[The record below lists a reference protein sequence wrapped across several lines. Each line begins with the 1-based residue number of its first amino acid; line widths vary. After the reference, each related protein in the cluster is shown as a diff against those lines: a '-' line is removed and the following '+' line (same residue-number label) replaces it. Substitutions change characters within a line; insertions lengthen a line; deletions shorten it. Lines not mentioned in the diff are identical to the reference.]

1 MELTK
6 AHLKAL
12 DEAQL
17 AMLHVLHKRYPR
29 EAMALCCTCVARAFA
44 DLVSSSEPAGV
55 AQLFEVINAQ
65 LAHAGA
71 EVRLLPRN

>member
-1 MELTK
+1 M
-6 AHLKAL
+6 
-12 DEAQL
+12 
-17 AMLHVLHKRYPR
+17 MMVLLERYPR
-29 EAMALCCTCVARAFA
+29 HAMALCCTCVARAFA

-65 LAHAGA
+65 INHAGA